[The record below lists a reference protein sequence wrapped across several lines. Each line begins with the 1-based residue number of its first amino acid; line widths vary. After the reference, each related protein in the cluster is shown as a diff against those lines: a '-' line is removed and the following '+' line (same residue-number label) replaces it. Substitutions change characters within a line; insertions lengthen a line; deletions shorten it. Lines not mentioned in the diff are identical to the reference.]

1 MKKIYFL
8 LLTLISTFSFAQGS
22 ETFDGFSE
30 PGNGYADGTFTGQ
43 DGSAW
48 TYTQCRGDFE
58 ITGSAIMI
66 GRNRTPQAEVYSG
79 VIPGGV
85 GTISFNY
92 MQAFGTNVNLNVLV
106 NDVVVGNVTSSG
118 EQDVIKSSG
127 TITVNQPGDVVI
139 KFINAVNSAG
149 QVVIDDIV
157 WTGQTGTAPPSV
169 TITSPSDGTVFA
181 PGTTTTNIE
190 FATANLTGSES
201 VTITVNGTPTTNAT
215 SPFQVTVADGQSYT
229 VTADLVDGGSTLD
242 TDTVTFSVDTATQVA
257 NLTELRAGVI
267 GQYYQVMNVP
277 TVTYTR
283 PNRNQKYI
291 QDSSN
296 SAILIDDSAG
306 VIATAFEIGD
316 GMSGLVGELG
326 EFNGVLQFIPS
337 VDATVATGMTITP
350 QVVTVP
356 ELLSN
361 WEVYESELV
370 QINNTTFADAGATF
384 AVANYDISDSNG
396 GPMVFRPFAEA
407 DYVGGTIPSGTMNLV
422 ALVAE
427 FGGAPQVSARSLA
440 DVLSTNSYQLT
451 GFNVY
456 PNPTS
461 TGFVN
466 ITSKTNELIQV
477 AVYDILGKQVLNQT
491 VNNNRLNVST
501 LNTGVYIMKISQ
513 NGQTISKKLVVK

>member
-1 MKKIYFL
+1 MSFSSWLPCYFIKL
-8 LLTLISTFSFAQGS
+8 SFFLFVFCFSF
-22 ETFDGFSE
+22 FFF
-30 PGNGYADGTFTGQ
+30 YF
-43 DGSAW
+43 
-48 TYTQCRGDFE
+48 FF
-58 ITGSAIMI
+58 
-66 GRNRTPQAEVYSG
+66 QAEDGIRDADVTG
-79 VIPGGV
+79 V
-85 GTISFNY
+85 
-92 MQAFGTNVNLNVLV
+92 
-106 NDVVVGNVTSSG
+106 
-118 EQDVIKSSG
+118 
-127 TITVNQPGDVVI
+127 
-139 KFINAVNSAG
+139 
-149 QVVIDDIV
+149 
-157 WTGQTGTAPPSV
+157 QTCALP
-169 TITSPSDGTVFA
+169 IF
-181 PGTTTTNIE
+181 
-190 FATANLTGSES
+190 
-201 VTITVNGTPTTNAT
+201 
-215 SPFQVTVADGQSYT
+215 
-229 VTADLVDGGSTLD
+229 
-242 TDTVTFSVDTATQVA
+242 
-257 NLTELRAGVI
+257 
-267 GQYYQVMNVP
+267 
-277 TVTYTR
+277 
-283 PNRNQKYI
+283 RNQKYI